1 MSLLSSSQPV
11 NISEAL
17 KARQAI
23 RIGLA
28 TLALTV
34 ALTLTCIYLAVQN
47 PVWQMW
53 AILGTSAMLT
63 IAAGIGVWMGRQGR
77 LQTGFRLIIVATLI
91 AIIISPLFLEGLGL
105 ISGLGGV
112 LIVLILSPQALSQR
126 EINWMFITGVG
137 TAVVAGVIDVLGPS
151 NRLSPAALLFII
163 PVLIGLI
170 AVISGVLIVR
180 QFRAYSLSTKL
191 MISFIAMSVVSVTA
205 IAFLSS
211 DASRTALTREVGAGL
226 KRLAESQ
233 ALVVGN
239 LLDRQVDALQTLALN
254 RNLQDSVNAL
264 NSVYLNNEPDAIQ
277 AKLEDLDR
285 DWQAADDDDPLI
297 RSRINNLLSQ
307 VELAQFKANFPDHT
321 EVFIT
326 DRYGALIAAT
336 GRTSDYYQADEAWW
350 QAAYNNGQGAVYIG
364 SPEFDESTQIL
375 GNIIAVPLYVQGSDS
390 VVGILRSTYNA
401 VALLNIL
408 SVAEPGET
416 GKVELYL
423 PGGVQLKPGF
433 NRPQLADEFSST
445 ALAQA
450 LNSNVD
456 YIEFIHNG
464 IPTFASAAPVTD
476 ITNDPLIANLGW
488 ILVISQDQ
496 EEILA
501 PVKTQEE
508 LIQLLGLSIIAIS
521 GAAAAGLAHFL
532 ARPILRLTD
541 TAQQVASGN
550 LAIQATT
557 ETKDEIGTLATVFN
571 SMTNRLRQTIDTL
584 EEQVTDRTRQ
594 LETVVVIS
602 QRLTGILDLND
613 LLRQVVTITKETFNY
628 YHVHIYLLDEQ
639 GETLNLAEGY
649 GEAGAEMKRHGHAIP
664 LAAPKSLVARA
675 AREGKVVTVE
685 NVRLDPAWLPN
696 SLLPETYAE
705 MAVPVML
712 GYEVVGVL
720 DVQSEKVGGLT
731 PDDETAL
738 QALAN
743 QVANAVHNARLFSK
757 TQQALQEAQ
766 KLQRLYTGQ
775 AWQQFNSSRTTKD
788 YEFRQ
793 STLPPLQSIMTPE
806 AQAALQ
812 NERTIKI
819 QDGALDINNGQEQ
832 AVSPSQPSIV
842 QPPDD
847 APATGGA
854 ALATPLKLRDQIIG
868 VLGVREEGSNRRWT
882 EDEIIL
888 IEAVSEQMSLAI
900 ENARLFEE
908 GQRSAW
914 RDQVISESTAK
925 VWSSAEIEEVMKAAV
940 AQLGDKLQASEVVI
954 RLGTQAELVQE

>member
-1 MSLLSSSQPV
+1 MSLLSRSQPI
-11 NISEAL
+11 NTSEAS
-17 KARQAI
+17 KARQAM
-23 RIGLA
+23 RISLA
-28 TLALTV
+28 TLALSV
-34 ALTLTCIYLAVQN
+34 ALTLTCIYFAVQN

-53 AILGTSAMLT
+53 AILGTNAILT
-63 IAAGIGVWMGRQGR
+63 IAVGIGVWMGWQGQ
-77 LQTGFRLIIVATLI
+77 LQTGFKLIIVATMI
-91 AIIISPLFLEGLGL
+91 AIIISPLFFEGLGL

-112 LIVLILSPQALSQR
+112 MIVLILAPQALSQR
-126 EINWMFITGVG
+126 EINWMFIAGVG
-137 TAVVAGVIDVLGPS
+137 TAVTAGVIDVLGPS
-151 NRLSPAALLFII
+151 NRLSPPALLFVI
-163 PVLIGLI
+163 PVLIGI
-170 AVISGVLIVR
+170 MVVISGILIVR

-191 MISFIAMSVVSVTA
+191 MISFIGMSVVSVTA

-226 KRLAESQ
+226 KRLVESQ

-285 DWQAADDDDPLI
+285 DWQAADADDPLI

-307 VELAQFKANFPDHT
+307 VELAQFKANFPDHV

-326 DRYGALIAAT
+326 DRYGAVVAAT

-364 SPEFDESTQIL
+364 SPEFDESTQTL
-375 GNIIAVPLYVQGSDS
+375 GSIIAVPLYAHDSDS
-390 VVGILRSTYNA
+390 VVGILRSTYN
-401 VALLNIL
+401 VVPLLNAL

-423 PGGVQLKPGF
+423 PGGMELKPGF
-433 NRPQLADEFSST
+433 DQPQPADELDFKT
-445 ALAQA
+445 
-450 LNSNVD
+450 LNNVD
-456 YIEFIHNG
+456 YVELIHND
-464 IPTFASAAPVTD
+464 ISAFASAAPVTD
-476 ITNDPLIANLGW
+476 ITNDPLIASLGW

-501 PVKTQEE
+501 PVKTQEQ

-521 GAAAAGLAHFL
+521 GAAAAGLAYFL

-541 TAQQVASGN
+541 TAQQVAGGN
-550 LAIQATT
+550 LAAQATT
-557 ETKDEIGTLATVFN
+557 ETNDEIGTLATVFN

-594 LETVVVIS
+594 LETVMVIS

-613 LLRQVVTITKETFNY
+613 LLRQVVIITKETFNY

-639 GETLNLAEGY
+639 RETLNLAEGY

-712 GYEVVGVL
+712 GQEVVGVL

-731 PDDETAL
+731 PEDETAL

-775 AWQQFNSSRTTKD
+775 AWQQFNSSRTTTD

-793 STLPPLQSIMTPE
+793 STLPPLQNILTPE

-812 NERTIKI
+812 NKCTIKI
-819 QDGALDINNGQEQ
+819 QDGTLGITDGQENTI
-832 AVSPSQPSIV
+832 SPTQPGIV
-842 QPPDD
+842 EPSDG
-847 APATGGA
+847 APVITGA
-854 ALATPLKLRDQIIG
+854 AIATPLKLRDQIIG

-925 VWSSAEIEEVMKAAV
+925 VWSSSEIEEVMKAAV
-940 AQLGDKLQASEVVI
+940 AQLGDKLRASEVVI
-954 RLGTQAELVQE
+954 RLGTEAELAQE